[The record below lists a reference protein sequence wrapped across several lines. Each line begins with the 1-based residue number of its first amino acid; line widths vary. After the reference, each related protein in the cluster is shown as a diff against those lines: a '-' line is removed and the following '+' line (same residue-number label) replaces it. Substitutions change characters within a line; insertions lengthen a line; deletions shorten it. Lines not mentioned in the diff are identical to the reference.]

1 MRSRTGARWLWRRSS
16 GGDIEDQS
24 DSSDRVGARIGPR
37 LYLALLAT
45 LSLAACFLP
54 LADHLGYELSEM
66 VALAAGLFGG
76 APGIAA
82 ARLERDSST
91 RALSRALWF
100 SLWALTIPLAMILL
114 NAIHRPACDP
124 LGGFAMYLA
133 LAVPSAVL
141 ACVLG
146 VACGFV
152 APRRAGWLYA
162 AVFAGSLAI
171 ALWPVVRGPQVF
183 VFHHLGGMYP
193 GPIYDEAIS
202 TSRALWLFRGDTLL
216 YAGACAG
223 IALIAGPPRPRRRG
237 ILALLA
243 CGVGAAWMSLQAE
256 KLHWKAAASQL
267 DAELGGRMETEHLL
281 LHFPREK
288 KDEERALLAR
298 DAENE
303 VRAVARFFGIPPGPR
318 IEIYLYRSAEEKRI
332 LIGAAETS
340 FTKPWLR
347 QIHTNDAPAPH
358 PILRHELVHA
368 IGAQVADGPW
378 GVPGGLVP
386 KMALVEG
393 VAVAADWPP
402 GEFTLHEEARALED
416 LHRLPDLRRLF
427 RRGFFYAESG
437 PRAYT
442 AAGSFLRFVWE
453 TRGPAAFFR
462 LYASPE
468 SIDLPSL
475 VPEYLRFLQQLREP
489 ERAVA
494 LATQRYSAPPIV
506 RKRCVH
512 EVAALQRL
520 AQAARDPHSAA
531 EIWARCA
538 KLEPDDPALL
548 ASLRRAQ
555 LAAKDPA
562 AAETTEAKALD
573 HPKLSPPLRAQI
585 LTDSG
590 DAAWKAGDTSRALAR
605 YEEAATLPQTEPA
618 ERGLTVRLRAVRD
631 LQSWAALRPLLAENN
646 NAPEILLHLRDLD
659 LARPRDGLAAYLLA
673 KQMQNRGA
681 WPECAVFAASALRRE
696 LPGPLFVQEALRM
709 RGIAAWHVGDDA
721 SARAAFTALGKDAPP
736 GRALE
741 VERWLDRLGRG
752 P

>member
-1 MRSRTGARWLWRRSS
+1 M
-16 GGDIEDQS
+16 
-24 DSSDRVGARIGPR
+24 
-37 LYLALLAT
+37 
-45 LSLAACFLP
+45 SLAACFLP
-54 LADHLGYELSEM
+54 LADHLGYELSEL

-82 ARLERDSST
+82 ARMERDSST

-100 SLWALTIPLAMILL
+100 SLWALAVPVAMILL
-114 NAIHRPACDP
+114 NAIRRPACDP

-133 LAVPSAVL
+133 IAVPSAVL

-162 AVFAGSLAI
+162 AVFAGSLAN

-237 ILALLA
+237 VVALLA
-243 CGVGAAWMSLQAE
+243 CGAGAAWMSLQAE
-256 KLHWKAAASQL
+256 KLHWKAAVAQL
-267 DAELGGRMETEHLL
+267 DAELGGRMETEHLV

-298 DAENE
+298 DAEND

-318 IEIYLYRSAEEKRI
+318 IEIYLYRSAEEKRT

-347 QIHTNDAPAPH
+347 QIHTNDAPVPH

-368 IGAQVADGPW
+368 IGAQVSDGPW

-402 GEFTLHEEARALED
+402 GEFTLHEEARALDD

-442 AAGSFLRFVWE
+442 AAGSFLRFIWE

-468 SIDLPSL
+468 SMDLPSL
-475 VPEYLRFLQQLREP
+475 VPEYLRFLQGLREP

-494 LATQRYSAPPIV
+494 LATQRYSAPPIA
-506 RKRCVH
+506 RKRCPH
-512 EVAALQRL
+512 EVAALQRQ
-520 AQAARDPHSAA
+520 AQAARDPQSAA

-538 KLEPDDPALL
+538 NLEPDDPALL

-562 AAETTEAKALD
+562 AAERTEAKALA

-590 DAAWKAGDTSRALAR
+590 DAAWKAGDVSRALAL
-605 YEEAATLPQTEPA
+605 YEKAAQLPQTEAA
-618 ERGLTVRLRAVRD
+618 ERGLAVRLRAVRD
-631 LQSWAALRPLLAENN
+631 PQSWPALRPLLAENN

-681 WPECAVFAASALRRE
+681 WAECATFAASALRRE

-709 RGIAAWHVGDDA
+709 QGIAAWHTADDA
-721 SARAAFTALGKDAPP
+721 SARAAFIALGKDAPP
-736 GRALE
+736 GRTLE
-741 VERWLDRLGRG
+741 VERWLDRLG

>member
-1 MRSRTGARWLWRRSS
+1 
-16 GGDIEDQS
+16 
-24 DSSDRVGARIGPR
+24 
-37 LYLALLAT
+37 

-54 LADHLGYELSEM
+54 LADHLGYELSEL

-82 ARLERDSST
+82 ARMERDSST

-100 SLWALTIPLAMILL
+100 SLWALAVPVAMILL
-114 NAIHRPACDP
+114 NAIRRPACDP

-162 AVFAGSLAI
+162 AVFAGSLAN

-237 ILALLA
+237 VVALLA
-243 CGVGAAWMSLQAE
+243 CGAGAAWMSLQAE
-256 KLHWKAAASQL
+256 KLHWKAAVAQL
-267 DAELGGRMETEHLL
+267 DAELGGRMETEHLV

-298 DAENE
+298 DAEND

-318 IEIYLYRSAEEKRI
+318 IEIYLYRSAEEKRT

-347 QIHTNDAPAPH
+347 QIHSNDAPVPH

-368 IGAQVADGPW
+368 IGAQVSDGPW

-402 GEFTLHEEARALED
+402 GEFTLHEEARALDD

-442 AAGSFLRFVWE
+442 AAGSFLRFIWE

-468 SIDLPSL
+468 SMDLPSL
-475 VPEYLRFLQQLREP
+475 VPEYLRFLQGLREP

-494 LATQRYSAPPIV
+494 LATQRYSAPPIA
-506 RKRCVH
+506 RKRCPH
-512 EVAALQRL
+512 EVAALQRQ
-520 AQAARDPHSAA
+520 AQAARDPQSAA

-538 KLEPDDPALL
+538 NLEPDDPALL

-562 AAETTEAKALD
+562 AAERTEAKALA

-590 DAAWKAGDTSRALAR
+590 DAAWKAGDVSRALAL
-605 YEEAATLPQTEPA
+605 YEKAAQLPQTEAA
-618 ERGLTVRLRAVRD
+618 ERGLAVRLRAVRD
-631 LQSWAALRPLLAENN
+631 PQSWPALRPLLAENN

-681 WPECAVFAASALRRE
+681 WAECATFAASALRRE

-709 RGIAAWHVGDDA
+709 QGIAAWHTADDA
-721 SARAAFTALGKDAPP
+721 SARAAFIALGKDAPP
-736 GRALE
+736 GRTLE
-741 VERWLDRLGRG
+741 VERWLDRLG

>member
-1 MRSRTGARWLWRRSS
+1 MRSRTGARGLRRGSS

-24 DSSDRVGARIGPR
+24 DSSGRVGARIGPR

-45 LSLAACFLP
+45 LSLVACFLP
-54 LADHLGYELSEM
+54 LADHLGYELSEL
-66 VALAAGLFGG
+66 VALAAGLLGG
-76 APGIAA
+76 APGVAA
-82 ARLERDSST
+82 ARMERDSST
-91 RALSRALWF
+91 RALARALWF
-100 SLWALTIPLAMILL
+100 SLWALAIPVAIILV
-114 NAIHRPACDP
+114 NAIRRPACDP

-183 VFHHLGGMYP
+183 AFHHLGGMYP
-193 GPIYDEAIS
+193 GPIYDEAIT
-202 TSRALWLFRGDTLL
+202 TSRALWLFRAATLL
-216 YAGACAG
+216 YAGVCAG

-237 ILALLA
+237 ALALIA
-243 CGVGAAWMSLQAE
+243 GGAGAIWMSLQAE
-256 KLHWKAAASQL
+256 KLHWKAGAAQL
-267 DAELGGRMETEHLL
+267 DAELGGRMETEHLV

-298 DAENE
+298 DAEND
-303 VRAVARFFGIPPGPR
+303 VRAVSRFFGIPPGPR
-318 IEIYLYRSAEEKRI
+318 IDIYLYRTPEEKRI

-368 IGAQVADGPW
+368 IGAQVAGGPW

-386 KMALVEG
+386 KMALTEG
-393 VAVAADWPP
+393 AAVAADWPP
-402 GEFTLHEEARALED
+402 GEFTVHEEARALDD
-416 LHRLPDLRRLF
+416 LHRLPDLQRLF
-427 RRGFFYAESG
+427 RGGLFYAESG

-442 AAGSFLRFVWE
+442 AAGSFLRFIWE
-453 TRGPAAFFR
+453 TRGAAAFFR

-468 SIDLPSL
+468 SIDLPGL
-475 VPEYLRFLQQLREP
+475 VPGYLRFLQGLREP

-494 LATQRYSAPPIV
+494 LAAQQYSAPAIV
-506 RKRCVH
+506 RKRCPH
-512 EVAALQRL
+512 EVAALRRQ
-520 AQAARDPHSAA
+520 AQAARDPQSAA
-531 EIWARCA
+531 ELWARCA
-538 KLEPDDPALL
+538 RLEPDDPSLL
-548 ASLRRAQ
+548 AALRRAQ

-562 AAETTEAKALD
+562 AAEVTEAKALV

-590 DAAWKAGDTSRALAR
+590 DAAWKVGDVSLALAR
-605 YEEAATLPQTEPA
+605 YEEAAQLPQTEAA
-618 ERGLTVRLRAVRD
+618 ERGLAVRLRAVRD
-631 LQSWAALRPLLAENN
+631 PQSWPALRPLLAESN

-681 WPECAVFAASALRRE
+681 WAECATFAASALRRE

-709 RGIAAWHVGDDA
+709 RGIAAWHLGDDTA
-721 SARAAFTALGKDAPP
+721 AREAFAALGKDAPP

-741 VERWLDRLGRG
+741 VDRWLDRLGGGR
-752 P
+752 

>member
-1 MRSRTGARWLWRRSS
+1 M
-16 GGDIEDQS
+16 
-24 DSSDRVGARIGPR
+24 
-37 LYLALLAT
+37 
-45 LSLAACFLP
+45 SLAACFLP
-54 LADHLGYELSEM
+54 LADHLGYELSEL

-82 ARLERDSST
+82 ARMERDSST

-100 SLWALTIPLAMILL
+100 SLWALAVPVAMILL
-114 NAIHRPACDP
+114 NAIRRPACDP

-162 AVFAGSLAI
+162 AVFAGSLAN

-237 ILALLA
+237 VVALLA
-243 CGVGAAWMSLQAE
+243 CGAGAAWMSLQAE
-256 KLHWKAAASQL
+256 KLHWKAAVAQL
-267 DAELGGRMETEHLL
+267 DAELGGRMETEHLV

-298 DAENE
+298 DAEND

-318 IEIYLYRSAEEKRI
+318 IEIYLYRSAEEKRT

-347 QIHTNDAPAPH
+347 QIHTNDAPVPH

-368 IGAQVADGPW
+368 IGAQVSDGPW

-402 GEFTLHEEARALED
+402 GEFTLHEEARALDD

-442 AAGSFLRFVWE
+442 AAGSFLRFIWE

-468 SIDLPSL
+468 SMDLPSL
-475 VPEYLRFLQQLREP
+475 VPEYLRFLQGLREP

-494 LATQRYSAPPIV
+494 LATQRYSAPPIA
-506 RKRCVH
+506 RKRCPH
-512 EVAALQRL
+512 EVAALQRQ
-520 AQAARDPHSAA
+520 AQAARDPQSAA

-538 KLEPDDPALL
+538 NLEPDDPALL

-562 AAETTEAKALD
+562 AAERTEAKALA

-590 DAAWKAGDTSRALAR
+590 DAAWKAGDVSRALAL
-605 YEEAATLPQTEPA
+605 YEKAAQLPQTEAA
-618 ERGLTVRLRAVRD
+618 ERGLAVRLRAVRD
-631 LQSWAALRPLLAENN
+631 PQSWPALRPLLAENN

-681 WPECAVFAASALRRE
+681 WAECATFAASALRRE

-709 RGIAAWHVGDDA
+709 QGIAAWHTADDA
-721 SARAAFTALGKDAPP
+721 SARAAFIALGKDAPP
-736 GRALE
+736 GRTLE
-741 VERWLDRLGRG
+741 VERWLDRLG